1 MTARELVTV
10 KPLEW
15 EPDGDAFEARDVFG
29 EHYRV
34 ERDGGLGWYVN
45 HTALINDGDLR
56 ETFAEAQADGQAD
69 FTARIIAAL
78 DLSGVEALEAE
89 NKRLAQ
95 ALNVLVATYDRA
107 NPMRSADMHDA
118 ECNCLRCAVDF
129 ARAITQE
136 TPDGQ

>member
-1 MTARELVTV
+1 MTARELVKV

-56 ETFAEAQADGQAD
+56 ETFAEAQADGQDD
-69 FTARIIAAL
+69 FTARILSPL
-78 DLSGVEALEAE
+78 DLSAVEALEAE
-89 NKRLAQ
+89 
-95 ALNVLVATYDRA
+95 LVAAREEIGRLHSILGRIKDETLTGTSWGLGDRIYDLA
-107 NPMRSADMHDA
+107 
-118 ECNCLRCAVDF
+118 CVGLL
-129 ARAITQE
+129 TE
-136 TPDGQ
+136 TTDGQ